1 VIRRVLVAVLLTALA
16 APVLAD
22 DVVAYEAE
30 GDAPATAT
38 DPRVAALDDA
48 FAHAAAAAVNDLV
61 AADVRTARKGDLDRE
76 IVGHARLWVTKFT
89 VTRDETDDARRQLTV
104 SVKIDRDKI
113 RAKLGE
119 LDIVTSEGGAPPPP
133 AGTVKT
139 VTILE
144 RLQSASGN
152 RADFGP
158 SASPDI
164 PGVAALTTA
173 LRAAG
178 MAVRK
183 APASGPGPRPDGEL
197 PIEDADASSQAEA
210 AKADLALV
218 AGVTIGDFAF
228 VRGQP
233 QPAALVTARL
243 RLVDHGKAIGQ
254 GTAIAAARGEDG
266 IGYAVDRAL
275 TAAVTDVLP
284 PVPQKLGPAG
294 AFTGDDTPLPEA
306 GVILVRLPS
315 KTPFS
320 MVLDEER
327 YLAGAK
333 GVRSASVRRMSP
345 AGWVIGVVTTDSI
358 ERVAAMVKHPPT
370 TDTSASVKI
379 VGDVVEV
386 TLGAAP

>member
-1 VIRRVLVAVLLTALA
+1 MTRCVLVAVMVAALA
-16 APVLAD
+16 SSAFAED
-22 DVVAYEAE
+22 IVAYEAE

-48 FAHAAAAAVNDLV
+48 FAHAAAAAINDLV
-61 AADVRTARKGDLDRE
+61 APDVRAARRGDLDRE

-113 RAKLGE
+113 RARLGE
-119 LDIVTSEGGAPPPP
+119 LDIVTTEAGATAPPT
-133 AGTVKT
+133 GTVKT

-144 RLQSASGN
+144 RLSSAHGI

-158 SASPDI
+158 SADKEI
-164 PGVAALTTA
+164 PGIAALTTA

-183 APASGPGPRPDGEL
+183 APSAGPGPRPDGDL
-197 PIEDADASSQAEA
+197 PVEEADATALAEQ

-218 AGVTIGDFAF
+218 AGVTIGDFVA
-228 VRGQP
+228 VRGQE

-243 RLVDHGKAIGQ
+243 RLIDHGKAIGQ

-266 IGYAVDRAL
+266 VGYAVDRAL
-275 TAAVTDVLP
+275 TSAVADVLP
-284 PVPQKLGPAG
+284 PTPQKLGPAG
-294 AFTGDDTPLPEA
+294 SFTGDDTPIAEP

-320 MVLDEER
+320 MVLEEQR

-333 GVRSASVRRMSP
+333 GVRSASLRRLSP
-345 AGWVIGVVTTDSI
+345 SGWVIGVATTDSI
-358 ERVAAMVKHPPT
+358 ERVAAVVKHPPT
-370 TDTSASVKI
+370 TDTSAQVKV
-379 VGDVVEV
+379 VGEVVEV